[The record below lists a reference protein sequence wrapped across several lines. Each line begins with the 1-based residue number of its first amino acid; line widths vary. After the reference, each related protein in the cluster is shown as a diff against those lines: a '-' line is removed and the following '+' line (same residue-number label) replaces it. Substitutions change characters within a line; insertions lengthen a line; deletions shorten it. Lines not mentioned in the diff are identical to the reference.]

1 MRLASYNMRG
11 RPSFGAVVGEGIVD
25 LRSRLSRFATL
36 LDVFRAQ
43 ALDEA
48 KSTAAGVRPDVPFGE
63 VELLSPLFAPEK
75 ILCIG
80 INYANRGADYNVT
93 NNPKY
98 PSMFYRAPNSMVG
111 SGRKLVRPKI
121 SEQLD
126 YEGEIAIVIG
136 RDCKHVPKE
145 QALRDRRHHAR
156 QRRHH
161 PRLDAARPVQRH
173 PGQEFRRHRRH
184 RAVDRDRLDPTKPLH
199 LTVRKNGEVTQDDT
213 TASMI
218 FSFADIIA
226 YTTSFM
232 TLKAGDV
239 ICTGTPVKKGPKSI
253 RRCGSSPATPS
264 RSSARRSASCATP
277 WWMRR
282 DRAVR
287 AACIIGWPVEH
298 SRSPLIHNYWLKTYG
313 IAGEYRSEAVP
324 PDQFEAF
331 VQSLAARGYVGANVT
346 VPHKEEALAFSL
358 PDERAARSAPPTRCG
373 SPAAFAA
380 TNTDVEGFLNNLD
393 ACAPH
398 GIAGLTTWS
407 WSAPAA
413 RRTRSSTRC

>member
-1 MRLASYNMRG
+1 MDGHRAASWPLTVSVLTLNTSSQGQKPPAGGNKGDIDMRLASYNMRG

-36 LDVFRAQ
+36 VDVFRAQ

-48 KSTAAGVRPDVPFGE
+48 KSAAAGVRPDVPFGE
-63 VELLSPLFAPEK
+63 VELLPPLLAPEK

-111 SGRKLVRPKI
+111 SGQKLVRPKI

-145 QALRDRRHHAR
+145 KALSLIAGITLANEGTIRDWTRHG
-156 QRRHH
+156 QFNVTQGKNF
-161 PRLDAARPVQRH
+161 DATGGLGPWIET
-173 PGQEFRRHRRH
+173 EF
-184 RAVDRDRLDPTKPLH
+184 DPSKPLH

-213 TASMI
+213 TDSMI

-226 YTTSFM
+226 YTTTFM

-239 ICTGTPVKKGPKSI
+239 ICTGTPVKQGPKVD
-253 RRCGSSPATPS
+253 P
-264 RSSARRSASCATP
+264 
-277 WWMRR
+277 
-282 DRAVR
+282 
-287 AACIIGWPVEH
+287 PV
-298 SRSPLIHNYWLKTYG
+298 WLKPGDTIEVECPQIG
-313 IAGEYRSEAVP
+313 ILRNTVVDEA
-324 PDQFEAF
+324 
-331 VQSLAARGYVGANVT
+331 
-346 VPHKEEALAFSL
+346 
-358 PDERAARSAPPTRCG
+358 
-373 SPAAFAA
+373 
-380 TNTDVEGFLNNLD
+380 
-393 ACAPH
+393 
-398 GIAGLTTWS
+398 
-407 WSAPAA
+407 
-413 RRTRSSTRC
+413 